1 MCRGT
6 PGVLGLEEE
15 EDRDDRVREVVV
27 DVLPQ
32 EHDPLT
38 VHPVVHV
45 DPRRRLGPREFVRD
59 GRRVPRHHRRATRA
73 RYGRGAAAVPRQRHR
88 EADRERRERRLHHDD
103 HRAKSRVRFPARAPV
118 RATERHV
125 EFDTWQAPATSS
137 ASSSARP
144 QARRP
149 SRCTARPRAAMK
161 RRCDELE
168 GSASASGGE
177 SMQPA
182 AGASGALDSLST
194 IYAGAEEEAGE
205 VDSSES
211 GADDDASSS
220 EELDPAT
227 RITAPTAAL
236 AEGTQIS
243 AASLDVQAA
252 LVAAESTWEGD
263 AERVVEE
270 RPQRVATVDYLGGG
284 TRARGAGGNDDDDDD
299 DDESGSESEGGK
311 SESDSN
317 NDQLDLAGSSDV
329 EGGSPSRG
337 MSKPAGGEE
346 LGGGALAP
354 PRTVNEVKELD
365 LPVQSAPKHLT
376 RGEEL
381 KLAGHV
387 ASVLD
392 RLVVVAAAP
401 GLPPMDEGSVLCVTA
416 PPDDAD
422 ADGGGDDGD
431 GDDGGDGDG
440 GGGEGGDDSDLRVLG
455 CVSELFGP
463 VSAPRR

>member
-1 MCRGT
+1 M
-6 PGVLGLEEE
+6 
-15 EDRDDRVREVVV
+15 
-27 DVLPQ
+27 
-32 EHDPLT
+32 
-38 VHPVVHV
+38 
-45 DPRRRLGPREFVRD
+45 
-59 GRRVPRHHRRATRA
+59 
-73 RYGRGAAAVPRQRHR
+73 
-88 EADRERRERRLHHDD
+88 
-103 HRAKSRVRFPARAPV
+103 
-118 RATERHV
+118 
-125 EFDTWQAPATSS
+125 
-137 ASSSARP
+137 
-144 QARRP
+144 
-149 SRCTARPRAAMK
+149 
-161 RRCDELE
+161 
-168 GSASASGGE
+168 
-177 SMQPA
+177 
-182 AGASGALDSLST
+182 
-194 IYAGAEEEAGE
+194 EAGE
-205 VDSSES
+205 EDSSES

-227 RITAPTAAL
+227 RIAAPAAAL
-236 AEGTQIS
+236 VEGAQIS

-270 RPQRVATVDYLGGG
+270 RPQRVATVDYLGGC
-284 TRARGAGGNDDDDDD
+284 TSARGAGGNDDDDDD

-317 NDQLDLAGSSDV
+317 NDQLDLAGSSDD

-337 MSKPAGGEE
+337 MSKPAPGEE

-401 GLPPMDEGSVLCVTA
+401 GLPPMDEGSVLCVAA
-416 PPDDAD
+416 PPAD
-422 ADGGGDDGD
+422 ADDDG
-431 GDDGGDGDG
+431 GGDGDG
-440 GGGEGGDDSDLRVLG
+440 DGDGGCDGDGSGGEGGDGDSGVRVLG
-455 CVSELFGP
+455 CISEVFGP
-463 VSAPRR
+463 VSAPRDDRSQMTNYN